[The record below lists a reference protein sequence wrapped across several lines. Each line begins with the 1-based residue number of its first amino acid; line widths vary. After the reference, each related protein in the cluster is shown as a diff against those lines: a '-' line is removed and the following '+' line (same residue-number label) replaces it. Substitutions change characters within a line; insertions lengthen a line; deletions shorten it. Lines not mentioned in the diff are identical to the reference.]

1 MQTHIH
7 KQQHIHTQTTHAPLT
22 NKKHGKYI
30 HSDMQTHIHTQNTPH
45 KHTYIHTQKHAAT
58 QKLRQVCM
66 CQVKLAIRRETEEI
80 WETTTFDGDKLRA
93 SNTIPENTQITA
105 KRNQLNQNWNKV
117 WKDGCNYLRPS
128 LLDAWL
134 TWRSSSPGL
143 ASTSVCP
150 SCGPEVRWWWERLQ
164 RHMVGCH
171 QEYCTQFFMLE
182 SIIMGIS
189 IRSATS
195 P

>member
-7 KQQHIHTQTTHAPLT
+7 KQKHIHTQTTHAPLT

-30 HSDMQTHIHTQNTPH
+30 HSDMQTHIIFT
-45 KHTYIHTQKHAAT
+45 KTYIHTWYTKSRT
-58 QKLRQVCM
+58 QKLQQVCM
-66 CQVKLAIRRETEEI
+66 CQVKLAIRSETEEI
-80 WETTTFDGDKLRA
+80 WETTTFVGDKLRA

-164 RHMVGCH
+164 RHMIGCH
-171 QEYCTQFFMLE
+171 EYCTEVFMLE
-182 SIIMGIS
+182 SIIMGIF